1 MVPVVHFQYLAQLG
15 VPESITSLVERL
27 IERPWAALV
36 EMLLIGTVVYAV
48 LRFLQGTRGARLVRA
63 VLIILAVSFMIV
75 WLIAERFGFERIN
88 VLYPYFMLGVF
99 LASLVAFQT
108 ELRRMLIRLGQGGW
122 LRHWIKGT
130 SEPIEPIVTAVERLA
145 KKKIGALIAIER
157 STELGGLIET
167 GIELDATVSAE
178 LIENI
183 FWPGAPLH
191 DLGMIIHDGR
201 IRAAGCQFPLAETG
215 DLDRSLGSR
224 HRAAVGMSAEVEVI
238 LDRHHDVLTVPVAAV
253 LETELGAFCW
263 VRTANGPKRRVLQL
277 GASNDS
283 FIVVEAGLKQGE
295 AVVLNVLAFM
305 DEAQDEVSKPLDNAE
320 PRRPLKTEIGDVN

>member
-1 MVPVVHFQYLAQLG
+1 MAHFQYLAQLG
-15 VPESITSLVERL
+15 LPEGVTSLVDRL

-36 EMLLIGTVVYAV
+36 EMLLIGVVVYAV

-63 VLIILAVSFMIV
+63 VLIILAVSFMVV

-122 LRHWIKGT
+122 LQRWIKGA
-130 SEPIEPIVTAVERLA
+130 SEPIEPILTAVERLA
-145 KKKIGALIAIER
+145 QKKIGALIAIER

-167 GIELDATVSAE
+167 GVELDAIVSAE

-183 FWPGAPLH
+183 FRPGAPLH

-201 IRAAGCQFPLAETG
+201 IRAAGCQFPLAESG
-215 DLDRSLGSR
+215 DVDRSLGSR
-224 HRAAVGMSAEVEVI
+224 HRAAVGMSAEVDAVVI
-238 LDRHHDVLTVPVAAV
+238 VVSEETGTISIAVDGKLRRASTHQALRDILNAELAVSPRGARRARGGSRDVSTSIGKA
-253 LETELGAFCW
+253 
-263 VRTANGPKRRVLQL
+263 TAN
-277 GASNDS
+277 D
-283 FIVVEAGLKQGE
+283 AGQ
-295 AVVLNVLAFM
+295 AA
-305 DEAQDEVSKPLDNAE
+305 
-320 PRRPLKTEIGDVN
+320 